1 MVAAAVVAVAAAVA
15 VAVATEA
22 AILCVPKRMNVNPG
36 TERETHGT
44 KKRVG
49 QEKLVIAVAHG
60 CTNPRAVMIESGNTF
75 VDRKCYKGNA
85 LENHTQQVRGAKA
98 NGKSKNETQSNAV
111 DKFTRRMLRS

>member
-60 CTNPRAVMIESGNTF
+60 CTNPRTVMIKSAASGSQHATAALVELGADTSSRDLQGKRP
-75 VDRKCYKGNA
+75 VDLTYERIC
-85 LENHTQQVRGAKA
+85 
-98 NGKSKNETQSNAV
+98 
-111 DKFTRRMLRS
+111 